1 MSSIFLEWGEQV
13 TIKVVLK
20 FPPNDSCN
28 IRVSFESRYE
38 IWSCFYESWLITFP
52 KVDKERLICFVSC
65 YNDSE
70 VRHESFSLPAKSTKF
85 KVARFSESLGNF

>member
-1 MSSIFLEWGEQV
+1 MFLEWGEQV

-28 IRVSFESRYE
+28 IRVNLESQYE
-38 IWSCFYESWLITFP
+38 MWSCFNESWLITFP
-52 KVDKERLICFVSC
+52 SVDRERLIYFVSC
-65 YNDSE
+65 CNDSD
-70 VRHESFSLPAKSTKF
+70 VHHESFSLPAKSTKF